1 MNLPNKITVFR
12 FACIP
17 FLLAASLIQFP
28 YHWSVALVI
37 YFIACMSDK
46 ADGIIARKQ
55 GLVTDFGKLMDP
67 LSDKSLVLAAY
78 LVFVNMGWHTELVIM
93 LMMAREFLVA
103 GIRMAAAAEGEVIA
117 ANQFGKAKTFLQMST
132 TGMTYLL
139 LAIGEGAA
147 DITTS
152 TLAECVLYYCLLGS
166 GCGNGAVRYC
176 LCQRRLAP
184 DPHKISVAKLHFFA
198 IMIITYM

>member
-78 LVFVNMGWHTELVIM
+78 LVFVNALEASKTDTVNLSVT
-93 LMMAREFLVA
+93 
-103 GIRMAAAAEGEVIA
+103 EVIEDGQA
-117 ANQFGKAKTFLQMST
+117 IFTVTDDGPGILGSRYSDGCRCGGRGDRCQSVWQGKD
-132 TGMTYLL
+132 L
-139 LAIGEGAA
+139 LANVHYRSDLSAA
-147 DITTS
+147 
-152 TLAECVLYYCLLGS
+152 CH
-166 GCGNGAVRYC
+166 R
-176 LCQRRLAP
+176 
-184 DPHKISVAKLHFFA
+184 
-198 IMIITYM
+198 

>member
-1 MNLPNKITVFR
+1 MNPITMQLVADEYIR
-12 FACIP
+12 MALKEDINSEDVSTNAVMSEYRKGEVQ
-17 FLLAASLIQFP
+17 LLA
-28 YHWSVALVI
+28 
-37 YFIACMSDK
+37 K

-103 GIRMAAAAEGEVIA
+103 GIRMAAASEGEVIA
-117 ANQFGKAKTFLQMST
+117 ANKFGKAKTFLQMST
-132 TGMTYLL
+132 TGLTYLL

-152 TLAECVLYYCLLGS
+152 TPWLNVYCTIAFWVVAVVTVLS
-166 GCGNGAVRYC
+166 GIVY
-176 LCQRRLAP
+176 
-184 DPHKISVAKLHFFA
+184 AKDGWHL
-198 IMIITYM
+198 IRTK